1 MKQTS
6 DTGIDRPTALAFESL
21 RFRILAGLFLGALL
35 VGGVG
40 GWAATARLAGA
51 VIAPGSVK
59 VDQNLKLIQHRDG
72 GIVAEINVREG
83 DVVARGQVLFRLE
96 DAQANAE
103 LSILTVQLRE
113 AEARR
118 ARLLADRDGL
128 ADIAFPGHLSADDP
142 VSAVVV
148 AGEARLHAG
157 NLANRESQRR
167 QLELSVDQIG
177 EEIEGLQAQRRA
189 MEDEIALVEET
200 HAKLVNLAKKN
211 IVESTRVN
219 LSDRERIKLRGSLG
233 ELDASIA
240 RARARIGEVRVRI
253 IAIDEVARTDAQR
266 ELGLTETRAS
276 ELTDRIAAV
285 RDRLERTQIRA
296 PIAGTVNELSVFT
309 VGGVITPAEV
319 LATIV
324 PADANLR
331 IEVRLPPTSI
341 DQVYLGQPARLR
353 FTAFN
358 HRTTPELAGTIAQ
371 IAPATTRDEATGEP
385 FYVGYVELTR
395 QELEKLG
402 GLTLMPGMPAEIYIA
417 TQEQTAFAYLAKPL
431 VDQFQRTF
439 REE

>member
-6 DTGIDRPTALAFESL
+6 DTRTAAQGALPFESL
-21 RFRILAGLFLGALL
+21 RFRIVAALFLGVFL

-40 GWAATARLAGA
+40 GWAATARLSGA

-72 GIVAEINVREG
+72 GIVAEIDVREG

-128 ADIAFPGHLSADDP
+128 TEIVFPEHLAADDP
-142 VSAVVV
+142 ISAVVV
-148 AGEARLHAG
+148 AGEVRLHAG

-167 QLELSVDQIG
+167 QLELAVDQIG
-177 EEIEGLQAQRRA
+177 EEIEGLQAQRGA
-189 MEDEIALVEET
+189 MEDEIVLVEET
-200 HAKLVNLAKKN
+200 HAKLVNLAQKN

-240 RARARIGEVRVRI
+240 RARARIGEVKVRI
-253 IAIDEVARTDAQR
+253 MAIDEVARTDAQR
-266 ELGLTETRAS
+266 ELGLTEARVS

-395 QELEKLG
+395 QELDKLG
-402 GLTLMPGMPAEIYIA
+402 GLTLMPGMPAEVYIA